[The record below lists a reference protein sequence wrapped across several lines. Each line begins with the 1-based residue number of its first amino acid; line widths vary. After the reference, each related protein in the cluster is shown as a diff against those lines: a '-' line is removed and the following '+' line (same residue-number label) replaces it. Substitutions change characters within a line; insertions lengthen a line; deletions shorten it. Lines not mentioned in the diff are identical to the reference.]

1 MSQVR
6 GENMR
11 GTRSEVVDSASA
23 VPHRFVLQA
32 SRIIARKNSFR
43 PAAECYL
50 SDSTC
55 EPCLTF
61 IRNFL
66 SLPQLNYQL
75 KRTWLSNSGSPDFP
89 TPVIHSSECVLCR
102 LFLGPRHFKSQ
113 TTRQSLYSDNYV
125 RRGLGCTSVGS
136 STTFS
141 HFEFV
146 AARDEKECAEMPVI
160 LDIGGQGRYPAD
172 NIDSEQLFDKITE
185 WFKTCVGEHRRCI
198 RGRPTLPTRL
208 LRTGT
213 DMDFSS
219 DKVWLSKTRD
229 LRDQT
234 KDIRY
239 LALSYCWGGT
249 VNMRTLRENV
259 HIREKY
265 GLHVADLPAVIRDA
279 ITVAR
284 KLKFEY
290 LWVDSLCIC
299 QDDEQEWKQE
309 AALMADIYGGS
320 VFTISALSSP
330 NANVGFLGPRQR
342 SIVPIGSIEFSGK
355 GEEHDDG
362 DRPLLLFIRE
372 EPQQLHDE
380 LRRGSLSQRGW
391 PLQERILA
399 PGVLHFGRDQVFWE
413 CNEDEEMFSE
423 TGDQIRDS
431 LRINTN
437 NDCSHLTVN
446 DISLWGNL
454 LRDFSCRDLTIF
466 SDRLHAISGL
476 AARLRRIGAFT
487 GRYVAGLWE
496 SRLDVLLLW
505 SKSQE
510 GLAATIPVEKNT
522 RISTWSWAH
531 TNRHSCFHFYSYY
544 VWYLGS
550 KKSSLLA
557 PAKFQ
562 FKEDAQDLQSMRPGA
577 VVPSCE
583 VVLRGFVQ
591 ELNRVI
597 IPRASESF
605 AAERKSLRDYVRFQF
620 CSLDLDDDID
630 GLSSCYYSIR
640 MMDNATKK
648 RKNPDTSY
656 RIEYLVL
663 EKADSSGLEKAEG
676 RSVYKRIGRLSLDLY
691 RRDDTMKPYPISP
704 NPDTDYPDIFLD
716 EETPFLTNGQWQEII
731 LI

>member
-1 MSQVR
+1 
-6 GENMR
+6 
-11 GTRSEVVDSASA
+11 
-23 VPHRFVLQA
+23 
-32 SRIIARKNSFR
+32 
-43 PAAECYL
+43 
-50 SDSTC
+50 
-55 EPCLTF
+55 
-61 IRNFL
+61 
-66 SLPQLNYQL
+66 
-75 KRTWLSNSGSPDFP
+75 
-89 TPVIHSSECVLCR
+89 
-102 LFLGPRHFKSQ
+102 
-113 TTRQSLYSDNYV
+113 
-125 RRGLGCTSVGS
+125 
-136 STTFS
+136 
-141 HFEFV
+141 
-146 AARDEKECAEMPVI
+146 
-160 LDIGGQGRYPAD
+160 
-172 NIDSEQLFDKITE
+172 
-185 WFKTCVGEHRRCI
+185 
-198 RGRPTLPTRL
+198 
-208 LRTGT
+208 
-213 DMDFSS
+213 MDFSS

-239 LALSYCWGGT
+239 LALSYCWGGA

-299 QDDEQEWKQE
+299 QDDEQEWEQE

-330 NANVGFLGPRQR
+330 NANVGFLGSRQR
-342 SIVPIGSIEFSGK
+342 SIVPIGSIQFSGK

-372 EPQQLHDE
+372 EPQWLDDE
-380 LRRGSLSQRGW
+380 LTSGSLSQRGW

-399 PGVLHFGRDQVFWE
+399 PGVLHFGRYQVFWE

-423 TGDQIRDS
+423 TGDQIRNS

-446 DISLWGNL
+446 DTFLWENL
-454 LRDFSCRDLTIF
+454 LRDFSRRDLTIF

-496 SRLDVLLLW
+496 SRLDKLLLW
-505 SKSQE
+505 SRSSAR
-510 GLAATIPVEKNT
+510 LATTIPVEKNT

-531 TNRHSCFHFYSYY
+531 INRRGYY
-544 VWYLGS
+544 DCIYLEGS
-550 KKSSLLA
+550 KSSLLA

-583 VVLRGFVQ
+583 VVLHGFVQ

-597 IPRASESF
+597 IPSASQSF
-605 AAERKSLRDYVRFQF
+605 AAERKSLQDYGRSVG
-620 CSLDLDDDID
+620 CILDLDDDID
-630 GLSSCYYSIR
+630 DLSSCYYSIR
-640 MMDNATKK
+640 MRDNAAEKSQK
-648 RKNPDTSY
+648 PDRSY
-656 RIEYLVL
+656 VIEYLVL

-676 RSVYKRIGRLSLDLY
+676 RSVYKRIGRLSLY
-691 RRDDTMKPYPISP
+691 FGPEDDTMKPYIITPD
-704 NPDTDYPDIFLD
+704 PDTHYPDIFLD
-716 EETPFLTNGQWQEII
+716 GETPLLTNGEWRKII

>member
-1 MSQVR
+1 M
-6 GENMR
+6 
-11 GTRSEVVDSASA
+11 VVDREG
-23 VPHRFVLQA
+23 H
-32 SRIIARKNSFR
+32 
-43 PAAECYL
+43 
-50 SDSTC
+50 
-55 EPCLTF
+55 
-61 IRNFL
+61 
-66 SLPQLNYQL
+66 
-75 KRTWLSNSGSPDFP
+75 
-89 TPVIHSSECVLCR
+89 
-102 LFLGPRHFKSQ
+102 
-113 TTRQSLYSDNYV
+113 
-125 RRGLGCTSVGS
+125 
-136 STTFS
+136 
-141 HFEFV
+141 
-146 AARDEKECAEMPVI
+146 
-160 LDIGGQGRYPAD
+160 YPAE
-172 NIDSEQLFDKITE
+172 NSDSEQLFDKITGR
-185 WFKTCVGEHRRCI
+185 FKRCVGEHQQCI
-198 RGRPTLPTRL
+198 RERFTLPTRL

-249 VNMRTLRENV
+249 VIMRTLRENV

-265 GLHVADLPAVIRDA
+265 GLQVADLPAVIRDA

-284 KLKFEY
+284 KLKSEY

-299 QDDEQEWKQE
+299 QDDEQEWEQE

-320 VFTISALSSP
+320 VFTISALTSP

-342 SIVPIGSIEFSGK
+342 SIVPIGTIEFSGK

-372 EPQQLHDE
+372 EPQRLDNE
-380 LRRGSLSQRGW
+380 LTSGSLSQRGW

-413 CNEDEEMFSE
+413 CNEDKDTVLE
-423 TGDQIRDS
+423 TGDWIRHP
-431 LRINTN
+431 LRIKTN
-437 NDCSHLTVN
+437 DGCRNLTVN
-446 DISLWGNL
+446 DTRLWKNL
-454 LRDFSCRDLTIF
+454 LNNFSRRDLTVF

-476 AARLRRIGAFT
+476 AARLRKNGAFT

-505 SKSQE
+505 TMSQ
-510 GLAATIPVEKNT
+510 GRQAATIPVEKNT

-531 TNRHSCFHFYSYY
+531 INRRSCYDTSD
-544 VWYLGS
+544 LGGS
-550 KKSSLLA
+550 KSSLLA

-562 FKEDAQDLQSMRPGA
+562 FEEDAQDLQSMCPGA

-583 VVLRGFVQ
+583 VVLHGFVQ

-597 IPRASESF
+597 IPSASESF
-605 AAERKSLRDYVRFQF
+605 AAERKSLRDYGRFSF
-620 CSLDLDDDID
+620 CDLALDDDID
-630 GLSSCYYSIR
+630 GPSSCYYSIR
-640 MMDNATKK
+640 MMDNAAEKSQSPLK
-648 RKNPDTSY
+648 WYAIK
-656 RIEYLVL
+656 YLLL

-676 RSVYKRIGRLSLDLY
+676 RSVYKRIGRLSLFFH
-691 RRDDTMKPYPISP
+691 RDDDSMKPYRITPD
-704 NPDTDYPDIFLD
+704 PDTHYPDIFLN
-716 EETPFLTNGQWQEII
+716 EEIPLLTNGQWREII

>member
-1 MSQVR
+1 MSLVK
-6 GENMR
+6 GK

-23 VPHRFVLQA
+23 VPHRFFPQA
-32 SRIIARKNSFR
+32 SRISGLDSFG
-43 PAAECYL
+43 PATECCL
-50 SDSTC
+50 WDSTC

-61 IRNFL
+61 IKDL
-66 SLPQLNYQL
+66 WTLPGINPRF
-75 KRTWLSNSGSPDFP
+75 KRTWPSNSGSP
-89 TPVIHSSECVLCR
+89 SSDCVLCR

-113 TTRQSLYSDNYV
+113 FTELSLYDCSWQQHLFGCESE
-125 RRGLGCTSVGS
+125 GLTAPLSVFG
-136 STTFS
+136 
-141 HFEFV
+141 FV
-146 AARDEKECAEMPVI
+146 AARDEKECAEMPLIRRDGV
-160 LDIGGQGRYPAD
+160 QVHYPPE
-172 NIDSEQLFDKITE
+172 NSDSEQLFDKIRE
-185 WFKTCVGEHRRCI
+185 WIKTCVGEHQQCI
-198 RGRPTLPTRL
+198 RERPTLPTRL

-234 KDIRY
+234 HEIHY

-249 VNMRTLRENV
+249 VSMRTLRENV
-259 HIREKY
+259 HSREKN

-299 QDDEQEWKQE
+299 QDDEQEWGKE

-330 NANVGFLGPRQR
+330 NVNVGFLGPRQR
-342 SIVPIGSIEFSGK
+342 SMVPIGSIEFSGK
-355 GEEHDDG
+355 DEEHDDG

-372 EPQQLHDE
+372 EPRSLDVE
-380 LRRGSLSQRGW
+380 LRGGSLSRRGW

-413 CNEDEEMFSE
+413 CNEDEETVSE
-423 TGDQIRDS
+423 TSDQILDS
-431 LRINTN
+431 LRIKTN
-437 NDCSHLTVN
+437 NGCRNLTVN
-446 DISLWGNL
+446 DTRLWQDL
-454 LRDFSCRDLTIF
+454 LENFSRRDLTIF

-476 AARLRRIGAFT
+476 AARLRKNGAFT

-505 SKSQE
+505 TKSLK
-510 GLAATIPVEKNT
+510 GLATIIPLEKNT

-531 TNRHSCFHFYSYY
+531 INRRSYHY
-544 VWYLGS
+544 YTSDLKGF
-550 KKSSLLA
+550 KSSLLA

-583 VVLRGFVQ
+583 VVLHGFVQ

-597 IPRASESF
+597 NPSASQSF
-605 AAERKSLRDYVRFQF
+605 AAEKSLRYFLPGIECF
-620 CSLDLDDDID
+620 IDLDDDID
-630 GLSSCYYSIR
+630 GPSSCYYSIR
-640 MMDNATKK
+640 MMDFAAFWS
-648 RKNPDTSY
+648 RKSRDFY
-656 RIEYLVL
+656 GIEYLLL

-676 RSVYKRIGRLSLDLY
+676 RLVYKRIGRLSLSFHL
-691 RRDDTMKPYPISP
+691 DDDSMKPYIIT
-704 NPDTDYPDIFLD
+704 PDLDTPYPDIFLD
-716 EETPFLTNGQWQEII
+716 EETPLLTNGQWRKII